1 MTESSNTRKRE
12 FEVVVWGATGFTG
25 RLVAGYLAEHY
36 GVGKDL
42 RWAIGGRSE
51 SRLKEIRAS
60 LGKAAAKLPMIV
72 ADSHDAESLKEL
84 VKRTAVVCSTVG
96 PFAKYG
102 SELVAACA
110 DWGFFQVVN
119 HGIDALSSSLRLIGT
134 KLLLDGIAL
143 AGGHSIDSPEPIFG
157 LAVTG
162 QVAKAHLKQ
171 NNTAAAGCL
180 LYLTKPL
187 GVVVLTTA
195 QKQKKLRPEHDGL
208 AIKTMCR
215 LNSVGAKLGPMPG
228 VKAVTA

>member
-1 MTESSNTRKRE
+1 MTESSNTGERE
-12 FEVVVWGATGFTG
+12 FEVVVWGATGYTG

-110 DWGFFQVVN
+110 E
-119 HGIDALSSSLRLIGT
+119 HGTDYCDITGEAHWIRAMLDANE
-134 KLLLDGIAL
+134 KA
-143 AGGHSIDSPEPIFG
+143 
-157 LAVTG
+157 
-162 QVAKAHLKQ
+162 AKKS
-171 NNTAAAGCL
+171 G
-180 LYLTKPL
+180 K
-187 GVVVLTTA
+187 
-195 QKQKKLRPEHDGL
+195 E
-208 AIKTMCR
+208 
-215 LNSVGAKLGPMPG
+215 
-228 VKAVTA
+228 